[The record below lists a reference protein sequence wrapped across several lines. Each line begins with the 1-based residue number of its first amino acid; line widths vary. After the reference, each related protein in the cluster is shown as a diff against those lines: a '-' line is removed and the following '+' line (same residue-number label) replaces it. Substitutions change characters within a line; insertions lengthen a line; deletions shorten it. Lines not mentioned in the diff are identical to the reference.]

1 MSINQDKLGFESNIA
16 SEPKDT
22 IKNDKTVEFS
32 KKILAALQDKV
43 KSHNSENN
51 KKVNLNQVKKVYR
64 NTPSDKNFNQLALAR
79 VNMFLRMVS
88 GISNYIGANVNFS
101 KAINNKYIVE
111 ASFNPSTEDI
121 NKADEDISNFNLNDF
136 EFTSIDELYLDD
148 EEDGVECLPGEGLL
162 LL

>member
-16 SEPKDT
+16 SQSKDT

-43 KSHNSENN
+43 KSHNSQNN

-148 EEDGVECLPGEGLL
+148 EEDGVIYGLYTDII
-162 LL
+162 

>member
-16 SEPKDT
+16 SQPKDT

-43 KSHNSENN
+43 KSHNSQNN
-51 KKVNLNQVKKVYR
+51 KKVNINQVKKVYR

-88 GISNYIGANVNFS
+88 GISTYIGSNINLS
-101 KAINNKYIVE
+101 KAINNKYIIE
-111 ASFNPSTEDI
+111 ASFNPSMEDV
-121 NKADEDISNFNLNDF
+121 NKADEDINNFNLNDF
-136 EFTSIDELYLDD
+136 EFTSIEELYLDD
-148 EEDGVECLPGEGLL
+148 EEDSVIYGLDTNMI
-162 LL
+162 

>member
-16 SEPKDT
+16 SQPKSI

-51 KKVNLNQVKKVYR
+51 KKVNINQVKKVYR

-79 VNMFLRMVS
+79 VNMFLRMVR
-88 GISNYIGANVNFS
+88 GISTYVGPNINLS
-101 KAINNKYIVE
+101 KAINNKYIID
-111 ASFNPSTEDI
+111 ASFNPSMEDI
-121 NKADEDISNFNLNDF
+121 NKADEDINNFNLNDF
-136 EFTSIDELYLDD
+136 ELNSIEELYLDD
-148 EEDGVECLPGEGLL
+148 EEDGVIYGLDII
-162 LL
+162 

>member
-88 GISNYIGANVNFS
+88 GISSYIGANVNFS

-111 ASFNPSTEDI
+111 ASFNPSIEDI

-148 EEDGVECLPGEGLL
+148 EEDGVIYGLYTDII
-162 LL
+162 

>member
-16 SEPKDT
+16 SEPRDI

-111 ASFNPSTEDI
+111 ASFNPSAEDI
-121 NKADEDISNFNLNDF
+121 NKANEDIGNFNLNDF

-148 EEDGVECLPGEGLL
+148 EEDGVIYGLYTDTI
-162 LL
+162 

>member
-16 SEPKDT
+16 SQPKSI

-51 KKVNLNQVKKVYR
+51 KKVNINQVKKVYR

-88 GISNYIGANVNFS
+88 GISSYIGANVNFS

-111 ASFNPSTEDI
+111 ASFNPSIEDI

-148 EEDGVECLPGEGLL
+148 EEDGVIYGLYTDII
-162 LL
+162 

>member
-16 SEPKDT
+16 SQPKDT

-43 KSHNSENN
+43 KSHNSQNN
-51 KKVNLNQVKKVYR
+51 KKVNINQVKKVYR

-79 VNMFLRMVS
+79 VNMFLRMIS
-88 GISNYIGANVNFS
+88 GISTYIGSNINLS
-101 KAINNKYIVE
+101 KAINNKYIIE
-111 ASFNPSTEDI
+111 ASFNPSMEDV
-121 NKADEDISNFNLNDF
+121 NKADEDINNFNLNDF

-148 EEDGVECLPGEGLL
+148 EEDSVIYGLDTNII
-162 LL
+162 

>member
-1 MSINQDKLGFESNIA
+1 MSINQDKLGFESNIV
-16 SEPKDT
+16 SGPKDV
-22 IKNDKTVEFS
+22 IKNDRTVEFS

-43 KSHNSENN
+43 KSHNSQNN

-88 GISNYIGANVNFS
+88 GISSYIGANVNFS

-111 ASFNPSTEDI
+111 ASFNPSIEDI

-148 EEDGVECLPGEGLL
+148 EEDGVIYGLYTDII
-162 LL
+162 

>member
-1 MSINQDKLGFESNIA
+1 MSINQDKLGFESNIV
-16 SEPKDT
+16 SGPKDV

-32 KKILAALQDKV
+32 KKILATLKHKV

-88 GISNYIGANVNFS
+88 GISTYIGANVNFS

-148 EEDGVECLPGEGLL
+148 EEDGVIYGLYTDII
-162 LL
+162 

>member
-16 SEPKDT
+16 SQPKSI

-43 KSHNSENN
+43 KSHNSQNN
-51 KKVNLNQVKKVYR
+51 KKVNINQVKKVYR

-88 GISNYIGANVNFS
+88 GISTYVGSNINLS
-101 KAINNKYIVE
+101 KAINNKYIIE
-111 ASFNPSTEDI
+111 ASFNPSMEDV
-121 NKADEDISNFNLNDF
+121 NKADEDINNFNLNDF

-148 EEDGVECLPGEGLL
+148 EEDSVIYGLDTNII
-162 LL
+162 

>member
-1 MSINQDKLGFESNIA
+1 MSINQDKLGFESNIV
-16 SEPKDT
+16 SESKDI
-22 IKNDKTVEFS
+22 IKNDRTVEFS
-32 KKILAALQDKV
+32 KKILAALQNKV

-88 GISNYIGANVNFS
+88 GISSYIGANVNFS

-111 ASFNPSTEDI
+111 ASFNPSIEDI
-121 NKADEDISNFNLNDF
+121 NKAEEDISNFNLNDF

-148 EEDGVECLPGEGLL
+148 EEDSVIYGLDTNII
-162 LL
+162 

>member
-16 SEPKDT
+16 SQPKSI

-43 KSHNSENN
+43 KSHNSQNN
-51 KKVNLNQVKKVYR
+51 KKVNINQVKKVYR

-88 GISNYIGANVNFS
+88 GISTYIGANVNFS

-148 EEDGVECLPGEGLL
+148 EEDGVIYGLDII
-162 LL
+162 

>member
-88 GISNYIGANVNFS
+88 GISSYIGANVNFS

-111 ASFNPSTEDI
+111 ASFNPSIEDI
-121 NKADEDISNFNLNDF
+121 NKAADDISNFNLNDF

-148 EEDGVECLPGEGLL
+148 EEDGVIYGLYTDII
-162 LL
+162 